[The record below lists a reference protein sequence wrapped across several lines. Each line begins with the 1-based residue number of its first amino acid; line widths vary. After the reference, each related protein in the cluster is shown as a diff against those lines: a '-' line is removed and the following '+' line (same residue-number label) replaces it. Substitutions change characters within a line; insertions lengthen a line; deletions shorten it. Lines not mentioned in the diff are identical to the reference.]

1 MWIIYVVRALQVA
14 SILLGLLGGG
24 NALAC
29 GAKVFGS
36 SGVATTWDG
45 LATFMP
51 IIGAAVSW
59 AVSHFLGWK
68 LTTPAITELM
78 AALIAYGRSR
88 SDENKRRLIIA
99 IIPVAKELVG
109 SLEALVV
116 LSKTL
121 DGLDQPSIS
130 GKRFNELIAS
140 PKGTK

>member
-1 MWIIYVVRALQVA
+1 MWIIYVVRALQIG

-29 GAKVFGS
+29 GAKVFGA
-36 SGVATTWDG
+36 SGAATSWDG
-45 LATFMP
+45 LATLGP
-51 IIGAAVSW
+51 ILAAVASW
-59 AVSHFLGWK
+59 AGSHFLGWK

-78 AALIAYGRSR
+78 AALIAYGRDR

-109 SLEALVV
+109 SLEALVT

-121 DGLDQPSIS
+121 DGLDSRVSLPLPGRID
-130 GKRFNELIAS
+130 
-140 PKGTK
+140 